1 MLTDASPQRGIGR
14 TLEGRTEP
22 NRTAARR
29 TRVGRTA
36 AGYVAVEGHV
46 AADRERFHA

>member
-1 MLTDASPQRGIGR
+1 
-14 TLEGRTEP
+14 
-22 NRTAARR
+22 
-29 TRVGRTA
+29 VGRTA